1 MRAAIGID
9 IGGTNVRI
17 GLTLELGEILRQS
30 TLTVSDYQDEQT
42 FLKELSDAIREFTA
56 MSQDVEIEGIGIGSP
71 GANVRTGT
79 IENASNLPWE
89 KLEIVVH
96 LNSVTGLPVFLTN
109 DANLFAIAEKV
120 FGHASEMND
129 FIALTLGTGIG
140 AGIYTSGNLL
150 SGRDGLAGEVGHIT
164 YQRNGRPCKCGRH
177 GCLERYA
184 SASGVVETTRQLLS
198 EGILISELSGVPT
211 GLLTARMVADAARN
225 DDPLALRVF
234 QVTGEIL
241 GEALA
246 DLTAAFN
253 PDALFISGGLVNAGE
268 ILFRPM
274 QKSFERSLLAIYP
287 MDVPLMKSSIPDQ
300 DAGVLGASALV
311 WDQIK
316 KVNESSLTEI

>member
-9 IGGTNVRI
+9 IGGTNVCI
-17 GLTLELGEILRQS
+17 GLTLELGEILHQS
-30 TLTVSDYQDEQT
+30 TLRVANYQNEQA
-42 FLKELSDAIREFTA
+42 FLGELGEIVNQFTA
-56 MSQDVEIEGIGIGSP
+56 VSSDLEIEGIGVGSP

-79 IENASNLPWE
+79 IEKASNLPWK
-89 KLEIVVH
+89 KLEIVDH
-96 LNSVTGLPVFLTN
+96 LKSITGLTVFLTN

-120 FGHASEMND
+120 FGHARGMDD

-198 EGILISELSGVPT
+198 EALLVSELSGVPT
-211 GLLTARMVADAARN
+211 ELLSAQMIADAASN

-241 GEALA
+241 GESLA
-246 DLTAAFN
+246 DLSAAFN
-253 PDALFISGGLVNAGE
+253 PEALFVSGGLAKAGE
-268 ILFRPM
+268 LLFNPM
-274 QKSFERSLLAIYP
+274 KKSFERSLLAIYP
-287 MDVPLMKSSIPDQ
+287 MDVPIMNSSIPDQ

-311 WDQIK
+311 WEQIK
-316 KVNESSLTEI
+316 NVNESSFTEI